1 MVAVKVEVE
10 SVLGEAAGSAV
21 GGAAK
26 ACFALCA
33 AEEAEVTGGVLVLS
47 VGAVGRTKVGGI
59 P

>member
-1 MVAVKVEVE
+1 MKVEVE